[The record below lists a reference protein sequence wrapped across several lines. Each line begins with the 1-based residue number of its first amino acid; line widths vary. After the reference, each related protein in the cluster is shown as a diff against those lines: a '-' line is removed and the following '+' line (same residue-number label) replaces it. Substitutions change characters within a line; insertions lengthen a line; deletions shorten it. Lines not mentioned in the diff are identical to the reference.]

1 MLNIY
6 PWSSQDTLVFVYLWG
21 KSDFTDSEC
30 PLMHMSIVP
39 DLTWSSTL
47 IQPIL
52 INMLPFGLIPWVL
65 ICANNNSPWTHQNP
79 SIAQSRTL
87 VCRETIITSRIVFFW
102 LLELP
107 VSNRY
112 FSLSCLSF
120 SLLLHLP
127 KPDMSSSLCACVSGK
142 HMMGFIQL
150 VNFSQLKSITSTFAQ
165 IYNAQIHIYIKG
177 WITNFKLKLNMR
189 KQTWTFK
196 GDTLYK
202 IIKKK
207 EKKRTKY
214 RYACFSWHSN

>member
-1 MLNIY
+1 MTDRRKEHKRKGQCPILAVGVLLRFWDFWWRIRHYIFWRPFILNIY

-39 DLTWSSTL
+39 DLAWSSTW
-47 IQPIL
+47 IQPIP
-52 INMLPFGLIPWVL
+52 INMLAFCLLQRVL

-87 VCRETIITSRIVFFW
+87 VCRETMITSWVVFFW

-120 SLLLHLP
+120 SLLLLLP
-127 KPDMSSSLCACVSGK
+127 RPDLSSSLCACVSGK
-142 HMMGFIQL
+142 HMMS
-150 VNFSQLKSITSTFAQ
+150 FS
-165 IYNAQIHIYIKG
+165 G
-177 WITNFKLKLNMR
+177 WIFLN
-189 KQTWTFK
+189 
-196 GDTLYK
+196 
-202 IIKKK
+202 
-207 EKKRTKY
+207 
-214 RYACFSWHSN
+214 